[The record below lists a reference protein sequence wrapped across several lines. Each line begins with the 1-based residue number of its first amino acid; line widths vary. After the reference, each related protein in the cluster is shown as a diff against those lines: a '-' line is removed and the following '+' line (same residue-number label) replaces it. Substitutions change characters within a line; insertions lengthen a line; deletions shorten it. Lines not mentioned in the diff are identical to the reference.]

1 MSEPLH
7 LFAGYGVEL
16 EYAIVDRDDL
26 RVRPISDLLL
36 AEAAGTGK
44 VGASQAHRGPVDWS
58 NELCLHVVELK
69 TAGPASDLTDA
80 LAEAF
85 TAELRQAAAW
95 LAPHGAT
102 ILPGAM
108 HPTMDPAT
116 DTRVWPHAG
125 NEIYGTYDRIFGC
138 SGHGWANLQSA
149 HLNLPFHGDDE
160 FGRLHL
166 SIRAVLALLPA
177 LAASSPMMDGR
188 VTGVLDNRLAVYRE
202 NQRRLPSI
210 IGHVVPE
217 PVTTKARYEA
227 EILAPMYAE
236 IAPLDPEGELQ
247 DEWLNSRGAIARFQ
261 RDAIEIRLLDVQE
274 TPYADLAIA
283 LLVREAVR
291 ALVEARWVSHAELA
305 ALETRELAAMLDRTI
320 ADADAAVID
329 HAPLLHALGCRDHR
343 LSAAEV
349 WTHLAEALLL
359 APHPE
364 RKKLRGALASILGHG
379 PLSRRLLRSLGRTPS
394 PARIDA
400 VYRELGDCLL
410 EGRLFE
416 KA

>member
-7 LFAGYGVEL
+7 LFEGYGIEL
-16 EYAIVDRDDL
+16 EYAIVDRGDL
-26 RVRPISDLLL
+26 HVRPICDLLL
-36 AEAAGTGK
+36 AEASGEL
-44 VGASQAHRGPVDWS
+44 GASQAERGTIDWS

-69 TAGPASDLTDA
+69 TAGPAPDLTDA

-85 TAELRQAAAW
+85 IAELRQAHAW
-95 LAPHGAT
+95 LEAHGAM

-108 HPTMDPAT
+108 HPTMDPAR
-116 DTRVWPHAG
+116 DARVWPHAG
-125 NEIYGTYDRIFGC
+125 KEIYGTYDRIFGC
-138 SGHGWANLQSA
+138 AGHGWANLQSA
-149 HLNLPFHGDDE
+149 HLNLPFNGDEE

-166 SIRAVLALLPA
+166 AIRAVLPLLPA
-177 LAASSPMMDGR
+177 LAASSPVMDGR
-188 VTGVLDNRLAVYRE
+188 LTGVLDNRLAVYRE
-202 NQRRLPSI
+202 NQRRLASI
-210 IGHVVPE
+210 IGHVIPE
-217 PVTTKARYEA
+217 PVTTRAQYEA

-247 DEWLNSRGAIARFQ
+247 HEWLNSRGAIARFE

-291 ALVEARWVSHAELA
+291 ALVDARWVSHAELA
-305 ALETRELAAMLDRTI
+305 ALDTVALAGVLDRTI
-320 ADADAAVID
+320 AEADAAVID
-329 HAPLLHALGCRDHR
+329 HAPLLRALGCGEGR

-364 RKKLRGALASILGHG
+364 RRKLRDALSRILGHG
-379 PLSRRLLRSLGRTPS
+379 PLARRLTRALGRAPS

-400 VYRELGDCLL
+400 VYRGLGECLL

>member
-1 MSEPLH
+1 MSRPLR

-16 EYAIVDRDDL
+16 EYAIVGKSDL
-26 RVRPISDLLL
+26 AVRPICDVLL
-36 AEAAGTGK
+36 AQAAGHM
-44 VGASQAHRGPVDWS
+44 GASEAHRGAIDWS

-69 TAGPASDLTDA
+69 TAGPAADLTDA

-85 TAELRQAAAW
+85 TVELRQAATW
-95 LAPHGAT
+95 LSPHGAT
-102 ILPGAM
+102 LLPGAM
-108 HPTMDPAT
+108 HPTMDPAR

-125 NEIYGTYDRIFGC
+125 KEIYGTYDRIFGC
-138 SGHGWANLQSA
+138 SGHGWSNLQSA
-149 HLNLPFHGDDE
+149 HLNLPFCGDDE

-166 SIRAVLALLPA
+166 AIRAVLPLLPA
-177 LAASSPMMDGR
+177 LAASSPVMEGR
-188 VTGVLDNRLAVYRE
+188 VTGVLDNRLAVYRG
-202 NQRRLPSI
+202 NQRKLASI
-210 IGHVVPE
+210 IGHVIPE
-217 PVTTKARYEA
+217 PVTTRAQYEA
-227 EILAPMYAE
+227 EILAPMFAE

-247 DEWLNSRGAIARFQ
+247 YEWLNSRGAIARFD

-291 ALVEARWVSHAELA
+291 ALVNARWVSQADLA
-305 ALETRELAAMLDRTI
+305 ALDTLALAGVLDRTI
-320 ADADAAVID
+320 ADADAAVVD
-329 HAPLLHALGCRDHR
+329 HRPLLAALGCGDGR
-343 LSAAEV
+343 LSAGEV
-349 WTHLAEALLL
+349 WTHLAEALML

-364 RKKLRGALASILGHG
+364 RVELRAALANILGHG
-379 PLSRRLLRSLGRTPS
+379 PLARRLVRSLGRTPS
-394 PARIDA
+394 AARIDA

>member
-26 RVRPISDLLL
+26 RVRPICDLLL

-95 LAPHGAT
+95 LAPHRAT

-166 SIRAVLALLPA
+166 AIRAVLPLLPA

-217 PVTTKARYEA
+217 PVTTKARHEA

-283 LLVREAVR
+283 LLVQIGRASCRERV
-291 ALVEARWVSHAELA
+291 
-305 ALETRELAAMLDRTI
+305 
-320 ADADAAVID
+320 
-329 HAPLLHALGCRDHR
+329 
-343 LSAAEV
+343 
-349 WTHLAEALLL
+349 
-359 APHPE
+359 
-364 RKKLRGALASILGHG
+364 
-379 PLSRRLLRSLGRTPS
+379 
-394 PARIDA
+394 
-400 VYRELGDCLL
+400 
-410 EGRLFE
+410 
-416 KA
+416 